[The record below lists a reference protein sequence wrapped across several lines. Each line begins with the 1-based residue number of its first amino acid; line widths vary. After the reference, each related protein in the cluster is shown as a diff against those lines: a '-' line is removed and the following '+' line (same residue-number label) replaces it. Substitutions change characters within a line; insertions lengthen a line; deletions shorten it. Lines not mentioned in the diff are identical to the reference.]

1 MDILSHHRLR
11 KWTKTTQADPCSIRR
26 FEYTYARRDLPG
38 TNYIM
43 TTVDLPKWMYI
54 TIETKGDTMSLF
66 VHSRIHGNKRVK
78 VGPDYKTPDFTP
90 TQMLKE
96 LSYDVWNR
104 FIRN

>member
-1 MDILSHHRLR
+1 
-11 KWTKTTQADPCSIRR
+11 
-26 FEYTYARRDLPG
+26 
-38 TNYIM
+38 
-43 TTVDLPKWMYI
+43 
-54 TIETKGDTMSLF
+54 MSLF